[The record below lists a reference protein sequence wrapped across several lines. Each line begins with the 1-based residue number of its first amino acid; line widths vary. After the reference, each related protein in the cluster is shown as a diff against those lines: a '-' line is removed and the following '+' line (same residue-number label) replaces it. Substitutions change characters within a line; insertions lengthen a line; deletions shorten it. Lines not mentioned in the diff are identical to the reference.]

1 MSTNVITARD
11 LLAAAAGNLGGDEAS
26 REVELL
32 LSHALGRDRAWL
44 YAHADDALAAADAV
58 RFHSLLMRRAAGEP
72 LAYII
77 GHREFWSL
85 ELSVTP
91 AVLIPRPE
99 TELLVELA
107 LRKTPQGTEVDIAD
121 LGTGSGAIALA
132 LARECPRARL
142 LATDASAAALM
153 VARGNAERLGVGN
166 VEFAKGDWC
175 AALGSAKFDLIVSNP
190 PYIADADAHLHQGDL
205 RFEPRG
211 ALASGA
217 DGFDAIRVIVRDAPV
232 HLKPGGWLLFE
243 HGYEQGVAARVLLE
257 KSGFVGMFTELDLEG
272 RERVSGGS
280 LRHHAK

>member
-132 LARECPRARL
+132 LARECPHARL